1 MRLTISVKPNAKSA
15 SAALAPDGTLTLRIA
30 APPVDGKANDAVV
43 ALLSKL
49 FRVPKS
55 RIAVVKG
62 HSSRLKQVEIGL
74 DADEME
80 KTLASLR
87 E

>member
-1 MRLTISVKPNAKSA
+1 MRLTISVKPNAKST
-15 SAALAPDGTLTLRIA
+15 SAAVAPDGTLTLRIA

-49 FRVPKS
+49 FNVPKS

-62 HSSRLKQVEIGL
+62 HSSRLKQVEINGNE
-74 DADEME
+74 DEIRHVI
-80 KTLASLR
+80 ASLAD
-87 E
+87 

>member
-1 MRLTISVKPNAKSA
+1 MRITVSVKPNAKSE
-15 SAALAPDGTLTLRIA
+15 SATVAPDGILCLRIA

-49 FRVPKS
+49 FRIPKS
-55 RIAVVKG
+55 RVEVVKG
-62 HSSRLKQVEIGL
+62 HSSRLKQVEMDM
-74 DADEME
+74 DADELA
-80 KTLASLR
+80 KILASLR